1 MYGFYI
7 PYCPRSGEDW
17 NPSNQ
22 TASAVINRQMEEKT
36 MHVTD
41 MVMHIDN
48 ALGADSR
55 RNIEQA
61 LTGNGGI
68 IHAHFNESR
77 PHLMLVSYDTD
88 CISSFEVMARVTS
101 QQLCAERVG

>member
-1 MYGFYI
+1 
-7 PYCPRSGEDW
+7 
-17 NPSNQ
+17 
-22 TASAVINRQMEEKT
+22 

-48 ALGADSR
+48 TLGVDSR
-55 RNIEQA
+55 RNVEQA
-61 LTGNGGI
+61 LAGNRGI
-68 IHAHFNESR
+68 IQAHFNDKR

-88 CISSFEVMARVTS
+88 RTSSFEILAQISS

>member
-1 MYGFYI
+1 
-7 PYCPRSGEDW
+7 
-17 NPSNQ
+17 
-22 TASAVINRQMEEKT
+22 

-48 ALGADSR
+48 TLGVDSR

-61 LTGNGGI
+61 LTGNRGI
-68 IHAHFNESR
+68 IRAHFNDKR
-77 PHLMLVSYDTD
+77 PHLMLVCYDNDST
-88 CISSFEVMARVTS
+88 SSFEILAQVSS

>member
-1 MYGFYI
+1 
-7 PYCPRSGEDW
+7 
-17 NPSNQ
+17 
-22 TASAVINRQMEEKT
+22 MEEQV

-48 ALGADSR
+48 TLGVDSR
-55 RNIEQA
+55 RDVERAI
-61 LTGNGGI
+61 TGNKGVLD
-68 IHAHFNESR
+68 AHFNDRR

-88 CISSFEVMARVTS
+88 RTSSFEILAQITG

>member
-1 MYGFYI
+1 
-7 PYCPRSGEDW
+7 
-17 NPSNQ
+17 
-22 TASAVINRQMEEKT
+22 

-48 ALGADSR
+48 TLGEDSR
-55 RNIEQA
+55 RSVEQ
-61 LTGNGGI
+61 I
-68 IHAHFNESR
+68 IRNNEGVLGARFNDKR

-88 CISSFEVMARVTS
+88 RTSSFEIMAQITS